1 MGAGLNYNLLKFL
14 EEVNT
19 DRVFSIVLAKTF
31 CTSINFNPEIGKT
44 YLQWKKKKHLRTI
57 LELFRASRATLERRL
72 YSNVNNWDIFTVT
85 PAVLQPSTSFLKD
98 VMLWHE
104 HQLWLYSISSDSQ
117 THRGRSLS
125 ISTWNSSWR
134 TNSPSFEKLS
144 STLLQQHPK
153 AMYQHSASWVGTA
166 ITYHQPVTSRSPY
179 K

>member
-14 EEVNT
+14 EKVNT

-31 CTSINFNPEIGKT
+31 CTSINFNPQNWKDK
-44 YLQWKKKKHLRTI
+44 YLQWKKKHLRTI

-72 YSNVNNWDIFTVT
+72 YSNVNQLRHFHCYPT
-85 PAVLQPSTSFLKD
+85 VLQPSISFLKD

-144 STLLQQHPK
+144 STFLQQHPK